1 MKERLNKDNF
11 FDTHKHIQKNRVK
24 KKQIV
29 LINTGCSI
37 DDHITR
43 INFRYNKQ
51 YKKIPTFTIARS
63 GAIHQ
68 HYDPL
73 NSSQVLDN
81 QDFDKQSI
89 VIALENIGWLHFN
102 EGSNTY
108 VDWKGVIY
116 ENPIIEKLWRS
127 KKYWAQYTDEQ
138 FLALT
143 ELIDYLCLEYSI
155 NKNFIGNNVTTHKPV
170 NYKGILN
177 RSNFSKNH
185 YDLTP
190 AFDFE
195 KLTEI
200 INK

>member
-1 MKERLNKDNF
+1 MKEKLNRDHF
-11 FDTHKHIQKNRVK
+11 FDTHKHIQKNRTK

-37 DDHITR
+37 DDYITR
-43 INFRYNKQ
+43 INLRYNKQ

-63 GAIHQ
+63 GAIYQ
-68 HYDPL
+68 HYDPI
-73 NSSQVLDN
+73 NTSQILDN

-89 VIALENIGWLHFN
+89 VIALENIGWLQYN
-102 EGSNTY
+102 EDLNTY
-108 VDWKGVIY
+108 IDWKGTTY
-116 ENPIIEKLWRS
+116 HEPIIEKLWRS
-127 KKYWAQYTDEQ
+127 KKYWAQYTEEQ
-138 FLALT
+138 FLILT

-155 NKNFIGNNVTTHKPV
+155 NKNFIGNNVTTHKPI

-190 AFDFE
+190 AFNFE

>member
-1 MKERLNKDNF
+1 MKEKLNRDHF
-11 FDTHKHIQKNRVK
+11 FDTHKHIQKNRTK

-37 DDHITR
+37 DDYINR
-43 INFRYNKQ
+43 INLRYNKQ
-51 YKKIPTFTIARS
+51 YKKIPAFTIARS
-63 GAIHQ
+63 GAIYQ
-68 HYDPL
+68 HYDPI
-73 NSSQVLDN
+73 NTSQILDN

-89 VIALENIGWLHFN
+89 VVALENIGWLQYN
-102 EGSNTY
+102 EDLNTY
-108 VDWKGVIY
+108 IDWKGTTY
-116 ENPIIEKLWRS
+116 HEPIIEKLWRS
-127 KKYWAQYTDEQ
+127 KKYWAQYTEEQ
-138 FLALT
+138 FLILT

-155 NKNFIGNNVTTHKPV
+155 NKNFIGNNVTTHKPI

-190 AFDFE
+190 AFNFE